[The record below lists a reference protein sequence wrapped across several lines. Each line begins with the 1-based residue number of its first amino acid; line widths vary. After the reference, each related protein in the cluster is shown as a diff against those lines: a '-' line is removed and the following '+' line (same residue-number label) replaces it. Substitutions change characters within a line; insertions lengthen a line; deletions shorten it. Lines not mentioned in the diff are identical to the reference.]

1 MPKLVIFDWK
11 RTLYDPDTK
20 KLIKGAVSL
29 LKLLKAKSIPV
40 VLVGKGKKDMA
51 NEVKKLQVG
60 NFLKKIVF
68 VDTEKNVEVYK
79 QFIPLNKKREV
90 FFVGDRVRSEL
101 EVGKKLGARTVW
113 LKQGKFANEL
123 PQNKFQKPDFT
134 ISSLKECLYL
144 FKNFK

>member
-1 MPKLVIFDWK
+1 MHPQVALTLRFQHILYKKMPKLVIFDWK

-20 KLIKGAVSL
+20 KL
-29 LKLLKAKSIPV
+29 
-40 VLVGKGKKDMA
+40 DMA

-79 QFIPLNKKREV
+79 PFIPLNKKREV